1 MVENPSAIRVVLTRS
16 IVESEHLI
24 DAVIF
29 GPNGVKSSFGDIER
43 PVIARSSLKPLQVL
57 PLVSTG
63 AAAAF
68 GFTEE
73 EIALAAASHSAEHM
87 HLDRVEDILDRIG
100 LGVSAL
106 ECGPARPLSE
116 EQADRIVGLGQ
127 AFEPIHNCCSGKHA
141 AFLAIAQHLGVDHA
155 GYIEPDHP
163 VQRLVTSAIEAFTG
177 FDLSSQTPGIDGC
190 GIPTYA
196 VPLKLL
202 AFSMMRLVR
211 ADGQSMNDT
220 ALAAA
225 ATKVVDALAP
235 HPEWMSGAGRAEVL
249 FNERATEPLIGKI
262 GAEGVFVAALPRRG
276 LGVALKARDGAR
288 RAADLAME
296 AILVD
301 LGVLPES
308 AAGRTVTNAAGT
320 VVGTMQVSWP

>member
-1 MVENPSAIRVVLTRS
+1 MIENPSAIRVVLTRS

-106 ECGPARPLSE
+106 ECCLLYTSPSPRDATLS
-116 EQADRIVGLGQ
+116 RM
-127 AFEPIHNCCSGKHA
+127 PS
-141 AFLAIAQHLGVDHA
+141 
-155 GYIEPDHP
+155 
-163 VQRLVTSAIEAFTG
+163 SA
-177 FDLSSQTPGIDGC
+177 
-190 GIPTYA
+190 
-196 VPLKLL
+196 
-202 AFSMMRLVR
+202 
-211 ADGQSMNDT
+211 
-220 ALAAA
+220 
-225 ATKVVDALAP
+225 
-235 HPEWMSGAGRAEVL
+235 
-249 FNERATEPLIGKI
+249 
-262 GAEGVFVAALPRRG
+262 
-276 LGVALKARDGAR
+276 
-288 RAADLAME
+288 
-296 AILVD
+296 
-301 LGVLPES
+301 
-308 AAGRTVTNAAGT
+308 
-320 VVGTMQVSWP
+320 